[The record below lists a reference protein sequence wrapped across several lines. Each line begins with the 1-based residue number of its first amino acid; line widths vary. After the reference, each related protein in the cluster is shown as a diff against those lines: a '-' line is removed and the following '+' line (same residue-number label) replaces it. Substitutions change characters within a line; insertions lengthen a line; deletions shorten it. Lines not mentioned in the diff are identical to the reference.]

1 MLTQIE
7 DAIVAR
13 IETKLAATAGMVSV
27 QKGAEGIPHPAVY
40 VSTEAA
46 RFEKATMQ
54 SYRQEVT
61 IFVDVIFSHLASEG
75 ERRKGVYLILQ
86 GIVQTLLLQDLGLAI
101 KALVPRNWKNV
112 TTEEFREKGLI
123 VYSLELATSFVIAKL
138 DDEVVADLLTV
149 GLNYYLKPGDDII
162 DASDELTLEEAPQ

>member
-1 MLTQIE
+1 MITQIE
-7 DAIVAR
+7 DAIVDR
-13 IETKLAATAGMVSV
+13 IQTKLGATAGMVAV
-27 QKGAEGIPHPAVY
+27 QKGAEGLPQPAVY

-46 RFEKATMQ
+46 KFEKVTMQ

-101 KALVPRNWKNV
+101 KALVPHNWKNV

-123 VYSLELATSFVIAKL
+123 VYSLELSTSFVITKL
-138 DDEVVADLLTV
+138 DEEAVADLLTV
-149 GLNYYLKPGDDII
+149 GFNYYLQDPADDGVA
-162 DASDELTLEEAPQ
+162 DASDEVTLL